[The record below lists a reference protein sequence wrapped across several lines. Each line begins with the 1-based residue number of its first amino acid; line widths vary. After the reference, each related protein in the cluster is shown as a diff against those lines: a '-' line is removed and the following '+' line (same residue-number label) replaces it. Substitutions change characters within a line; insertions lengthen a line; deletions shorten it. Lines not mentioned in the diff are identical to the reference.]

1 MDPNIAL
8 VVAAL
13 ASGAME
19 SITEQTIKATYMRL
33 KTLVRRNYNDVS
45 LEPLEQEPE
54 SVAVRE
60 AVGEQLST
68 TSAANNDELLKLAK
82 EILDLVEQ
90 YAPQEAKAAGIEVR
104 KIKADYAKFGKLR
117 AEGSVVFE
125 ELELKGGLETGNI
138 EAGIEKKKRS
148 Q

>member
-1 MDPNIAL
+1 MDPNITL
-8 VVAAL
+8 IVAAL

-33 KTLVRRNYNDVS
+33 KSLLQRNYEDVS
-45 LEPLEQEPE
+45 LESIEQEPQ
-54 SVAVRE
+54 SVTVRE
-60 AVGEQLST
+60 AVGAQLST
-68 TSAANNDELLKLAK
+68 TGAANNDELVGLAK

-90 YAPQEAKAAGIEVR
+90 YAPQEAKAAGIEIR

-125 ELELKGGLETGNI
+125 ELELRGGLETGNI
-138 EAGIEKKKRS
+138 EAGIENNPKG
-148 Q
+148 